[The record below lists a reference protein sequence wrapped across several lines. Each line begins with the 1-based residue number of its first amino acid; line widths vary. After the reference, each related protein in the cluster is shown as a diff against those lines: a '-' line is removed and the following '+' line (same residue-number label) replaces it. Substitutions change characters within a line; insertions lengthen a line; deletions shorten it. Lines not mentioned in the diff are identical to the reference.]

1 MSKVYLKG
9 TIGTTVNSKKN
20 SNFENRELKLEDFK
34 AKSLKKAYLNKESI
48 ILKRTLI
55 FCIQCLIM
63 PIIYPVVI
71 LVIIIGILAFAKLS
85 VPNLWNRICEILST
99 SFGTS
104 IFIAVGQIFYM
115 TSFSSIIAVSR
126 ESKYAKLVKY
136 LPIDLNQQFKYK
148 LNIGIKI
155 NTVVAVMVSI
165 CNYLCIQDFAV
176 AISVF
181 LSLTLLNVIGEKFKL
196 LTDLKSPKL
205 DWDSEYTMMKQNTNV
220 MNVLF
225 YALIVVGIVLGISKI
240 IENRTTYLIVVI
252 AILIIIDSL
261 LNRHIRKNKEKIF
274 SRVY

>member
-1 MSKVYLKG
+1 
-9 TIGTTVNSKKN
+9 
-20 SNFENRELKLEDFK
+20 
-34 AKSLKKAYLNKESI
+34 
-48 ILKRTLI
+48 
-55 FCIQCLIM
+55 
-63 PIIYPVVI
+63 
-71 LVIIIGILAFAKLS
+71 
-85 VPNLWNRICEILST
+85 
-99 SFGTS
+99 
-104 IFIAVGQIFYM
+104 
-115 TSFSSIIAVSR
+115 
-126 ESKYAKLVKY
+126 
-136 LPIDLNQQFKYK
+136 
-148 LNIGIKI
+148 
-155 NTVVAVMVSI
+155 MVSI